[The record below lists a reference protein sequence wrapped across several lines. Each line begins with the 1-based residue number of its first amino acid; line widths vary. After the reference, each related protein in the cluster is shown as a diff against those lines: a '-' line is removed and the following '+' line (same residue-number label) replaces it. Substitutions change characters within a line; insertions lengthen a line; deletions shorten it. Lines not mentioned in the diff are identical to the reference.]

1 MTLKEVRISKKLTQ
15 NEVAKML
22 CISLRSYKTYENDID
37 KEKTLKYKYIYNELL
52 KIGVIDEEHGVLSL
66 DFIKTN
72 VKKVL
77 DSYDVDYCYLFGS
90 YASGSANEKSDV
102 DLLISSQVTGMDF
115 FGIAELLREELHKKI
130 DLLNSEQLSNNQ
142 ELLEEILKKG
152 IKIYG

>member
-22 CISLRSYKTYENDID
+22 GISLRSYKTYENDID

-52 KIGVIDEEHGVLSL
+52 KIGVIDEEHGILSL

-77 DSYDVDYCYLFGS
+77 DSYDVDFCYLFGS
-90 YASGSANEKSDV
+90 YASGTATERSDV
-102 DLLISSQVTGMDF
+102 DLLISSKVTGMDF
-115 FGIAELLREELHKKI
+115 FGIAELLREELHKKV

>member
-22 CISLRSYKTYENDID
+22 GISLRSYKTYENDID

-52 KIGVIDEEHGVLSL
+52 KIGVIDEEHGNLSL

-77 DSYDVDYCYLFGS
+77 DSYDVDFCYLFGS
-90 YASGSANEKSDV
+90 YASGTATERSDV
-102 DLLISSQVTGMDF
+102 DLLISSKVTGMDF
-115 FGIAELLREELHKKI
+115 FGIAELLREELHKKV